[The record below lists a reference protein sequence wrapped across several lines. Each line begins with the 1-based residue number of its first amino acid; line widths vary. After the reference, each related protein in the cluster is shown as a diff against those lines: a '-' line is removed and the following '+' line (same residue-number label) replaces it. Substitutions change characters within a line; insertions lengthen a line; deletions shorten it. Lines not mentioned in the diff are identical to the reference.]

1 MMNKQDL
8 WDVRWDIINYASEGY
23 DNALSDLSFER
34 DFASLLNLIE
44 DPEDKL
50 PEGFEINKE
59 ELIEFLTKIRDGI
72 DKWLKKG
79 AHYYD

>member
-1 MMNKQDL
+1 MKKEDL

-34 DFASLLNLIE
+34 DFAALLNLIE

-50 PEGFEINKE
+50 PEDFNIDKQ
-59 ELIEFLTKIRDGI
+59 ELLFFLTKIKNGI
-72 DKWLKKG
+72 DKWLTLNKE
-79 AHYYD
+79 DFE